1 MSVNKR
7 ESNLVFIKNIY
18 KIMEHSQELTLTQ
31 LNSIVKDALRQ
42 CFPDRYWVRAEVSE
56 ARDNYTGHCY
66 LEFIEKDKRNSQIIA
81 KARGN
86 IWANR
91 WRIIKPYFERETG
104 QIFGPGIKVLVEVSV
119 EFHEVYGYS
128 LVVNDIDPT
137 YTIGDMARNRAEIL
151 RRLDEAGVKDL
162 NKELEMAELPR
173 RYAIISSPTAAGYG
187 DFMNQLENNQRGYK
201 IYTKLFPSIMQGAQ
215 TGASIISALSMIY
228 EYQDLFDAVVIIRGG
243 GATSDL
249 NAFDDFELAYNV
261 AQFPL
266 PVITGIGHDRDTT
279 VLDDI
284 ANVSVKTP
292 TAVAEYILDH
302 FDKANELLSELA
314 YGLNNSVLGYL
325 ERDKNKL
332 SILTNTIPSLIK
344 QRMLAESSRIEFVR
358 VRIPQLA
365 QGHISRQNVKL
376 EIISERLKNI
386 IPARIDKEYNKLSN
400 LEKII
405 ELTSPDNVIKK
416 GYSVTLHNGKILK
429 SVSDV
434 KPGDVLVTSLIDG
447 DVKSIVK

>member
-266 PVITGIGHDRDTT
+266 PVITGIGHDR
-279 VLDDI
+279 
-284 ANVSVKTP
+284 
-292 TAVAEYILDH
+292 
-302 FDKANELLSELA
+302 SE
-314 YGLNNSVLGYL
+314 
-325 ERDKNKL
+325 ER
-332 SILTNTIPSLIK
+332 
-344 QRMLAESSRIEFVR
+344 R
-358 VRIPQLA
+358 V
-365 QGHISRQNVKL
+365 G
-376 EIISERLKNI
+376 
-386 IPARIDKEYNKLSN
+386 KEC
-400 LEKII
+400 
-405 ELTSPDNVIKK
+405 
-416 GYSVTLHNGKILK
+416 
-429 SVSDV
+429 
-434 KPGDVLVTSLIDG
+434 
-447 DVKSIVK
+447 

>member
-1 MSVNKR
+1 M
-7 ESNLVFIKNIY
+7 
-18 KIMEHSQELTLTQ
+18 
-31 LNSIVKDALRQ
+31 
-42 CFPDRYWVRAEVSE
+42 
-56 ARDNYTGHCY
+56 
-66 LEFIEKDKRNSQIIA
+66 
-81 KARGN
+81 
-86 IWANR
+86 
-91 WRIIKPYFERETG
+91 
-104 QIFGPGIKVLVEVSV
+104 
-119 EFHEVYGYS
+119 
-128 LVVNDIDPT
+128 
-137 YTIGDMARNRAEIL
+137 
-151 RRLDEAGVKDL
+151 
-162 NKELEMAELPR
+162 
-173 RYAIISSPTAAGYG
+173 
-187 DFMNQLENNQRGYK
+187 
-201 IYTKLFPSIMQGAQ
+201 
-215 TGASIISALSMIY
+215 
-228 EYQDLFDAVVIIRGG
+228 VIIRGG

-365 QGHISRQNVKL
+365 QGLISRQNVKL